1 MLMNYKLHYRI
12 ALFLVNFSLFTHP
25 YGNETFV
32 FNINRLTCLFR
43 MCWGSRNP
51 SSLFLKGEESSQS
64 DSKQAQGGW
73 DDTNPTSLQ
82 RR

>member
-1 MLMNYKLHYRI
+1 MDG
-12 ALFLVNFSLFTHP
+12 AS
-25 YGNETFV
+25 
-32 FNINRLTCLFR
+32 
-43 MCWGSRNP
+43 GSIP
-51 SSLFLKGEESSQS
+51 DMSSLFLKGEESSQS